1 LSSAKK
7 FIRFIC
13 NHFRE
18 RLLLS
23 VTVLNSPAEIEKV
36 RSLWTDWPGSR
47 DSDIDFFLYIAGVRP
62 EVLNPY
68 VLIADRNGAPDAM
81 LIGRLEKRQ
90 ASARFGYLNFR
101 SPQLRV
107 LNFVYG
113 GLRGNTAHENVAALF
128 GHVLQSL
135 RAGEIDLAVFEHLQ
149 VGSRLY
155 DQVSTS
161 PGFLQRG
168 LPPEHRTHRCLE
180 LPENS
185 EALYK
190 MLSPKNRQVYRGK
203 GRKIVKDHNGDVH
216 IKCYREVS
224 ELDLMFREVEE
235 IASKTYQRGLG
246 FGFKD
251 TPEMRGRCELAA
263 SRGWLRVFIL
273 YVAGKPAAY
282 WNASAYQ
289 GTLWGDHI
297 GFDPAL
303 SRYSPGMYLSLT
315 VIGDLCDHR
324 ETHDIKQINF
334 GPGDAEYK
342 SILSN
347 ISFEEGAIQLY
358 GRSLRGLTTKFSFT
372 PVVFA
377 DRFAK
382 KILSKNQLLAKA
394 KRSWRNRAES
404 AVAASPKEPA

>member
-1 LSSAKK
+1 MGSLTVANFTVSDLEPS
-7 FIRFIC
+7 
-13 NHFRE
+13 
-18 RLLLS
+18 LLS
-23 VTVLNSPAEIEKV
+23 ITALNSPAEIEKN
-36 RSLWTDWPGSR
+36 RFLWTDWPGSR
-47 DSDIDFFLYIAGVRP
+47 DSDIDFFLYIARVRP
-62 EVLNPY
+62 EVVSPY
-68 VLIADRNGAPDAM
+68 VLIADHNGFPDAM
-81 LIGRLEKRQ
+81 LIGRLEKRK
-90 ASARFGYLNFR
+90 ASARFGYFNFR

-107 LNFVYG
+107 VNFVYG
-113 GLRGNTAHENVAALF
+113 ALRGNAVPENVDALF
-128 GHVLQSL
+128 GHVLNSL
-135 RAGEIDLAVFEHLQ
+135 RDGEVDFAVFEHLE

-155 DQVSTS
+155 DLVSTS
-161 PGFLQRG
+161 PGILERG
-168 LPPEHRTHRCLE
+168 FSPEHRTHRCLE

-203 GRKIVKDHNGDVH
+203 GRKIVKDHGGDVH

-263 SRGWLRVFIL
+263 SKGWLRVFIL
-273 YVAGKPAAY
+273 YVAGKPTAY

-303 SRYSPGMYLSLT
+303 SRYSPGMYLSLS
-315 VIGDLCDHR
+315 VIGDLCDHK
-324 ETHDIKQINF
+324 ENHDIKQINF

-358 GRSLRGLTTKFSFT
+358 GRSLRGLGTKFFFT
-372 PVVFA
+372 PVLFA

-382 KILSKNQLLAKA
+382 KILSKNKLLAKA
-394 KRSWRNRAES
+394 KRLWRNRAES
-404 AVAASPKEPA
+404 AVAAPPIEPG